1 MRVIPNVR
9 FGTEHFPNR
18 VARRLRA
25 LTFASWS
32 AAAIHALYAIVLLHD
47 LEHFR
52 WLIVLNAVWTL
63 IDASVPLLYRFGR
76 LAGPVATMSGA
87 TL

>member
-1 MRVIPNVR
+1 MTTMPMRLSP
-9 FGTEHFPNR
+9 
-18 VARRLRA
+18 
-25 LTFASWS
+25 
-32 AAAIHALYAIVLLHD
+32 AISPEAVVLLHD